1 MPLLWDSKQN
11 DEADNTEC
19 DFYKIEFPWL
29 YFKVFL
35 KIIKT
40 TYFGLNRV
48 FNCKENGIILV
59 LSLFWGI

>member
-1 MPLLWDSKQN
+1 MPLLWDNKQN
-11 DEADNTEC
+11 DEVDNTEY

-40 TYFGLNRV
+40 TYFG
-48 FNCKENGIILV
+48 
-59 LSLFWGI
+59 

>member
-1 MPLLWDSKQN
+1 MTLLLDNKQN
-11 DEADNTEC
+11 DEVDNTEY

-40 TYFGLNRV
+40 TYFG
-48 FNCKENGIILV
+48 
-59 LSLFWGI
+59 